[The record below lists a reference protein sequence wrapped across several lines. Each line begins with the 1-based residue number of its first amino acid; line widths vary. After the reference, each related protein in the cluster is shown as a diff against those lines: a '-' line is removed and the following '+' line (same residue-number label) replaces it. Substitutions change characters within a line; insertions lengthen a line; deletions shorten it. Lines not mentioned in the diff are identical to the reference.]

1 MAKMIKFD
9 LPIDGVKIETLD
21 SLRDHFTTE
30 IIGHLRSGLLARWL
44 RSRGWIRELAAVE
57 ELVADDDA
65 VALKG
70 LCRIFEVEADDDVI
84 AAAIAEATDVPGTH
98 LRRQSRDLHV
108 EFITLYC
115 YVSWQWYMLSY
126 DHMLRT
132 FTNGRRAEKEEKEM
146 DPDGIFGTLRDEI
159 LDNHRLLMYPNN
171 FYTGTIWNP
180 KQEEKDYLHLLRS
193 HLIVFIDIFLKDY
206 QDKKISDVLRQNLI
220 DFIDNYC
227 QSQFENDRYAYRH
240 DDSIQSKF
248 IPSIREL
255 LS

>member
-9 LPIDGVKIETLD
+9 LPIDGVKVETLD
-21 SLRDHFTTE
+21 DLRDHFTTE

-44 RSRGWIRELAAVE
+44 RSRGWMRELAAVE
-57 ELVADDDA
+57 VLVADDDV

-70 LCRIFEVEADDDVI
+70 LCRIFEVEANDDVI

-98 LRRQSRDLHV
+98 LRRQCRELPV

-115 YVSWQWYMLSY
+115 YISWQWYMLEY
-126 DHMLRT
+126 DDNVRIFAQRGWRSKM
-132 FTNGRRAEKEEKEM
+132 EEKQI
-146 DPDGIFGTLRDEI
+146 DPDGIFETLRDEFI
-159 LDNHRLLMYPNN
+159 HHHRLLLYPNN
-171 FYTGTIWNP
+171 LSSLLFSSEG
-180 KQEEKDYLHLLRS
+180 KRVYLQLLRI
-193 HLIVFIDIFLKDY
+193 HLIAFIDIFLKDY
-206 QDKKISDVLRQNLI
+206 QNKKISDNLRENLI

-227 QSQFENDRYAYRH
+227 QSQYENNRYGYLH
-240 DDSIQSKF
+240 DDSIQRKF